1 MNIKGNK
8 YRLIVVVK
16 FRMGY
21 VFIRFVGTHA
31 EYDRINCATKEVFG
45 CLLRTRHRQVS

>member
-1 MNIKGNK
+1 MTASPAIPGERHSP
-8 YRLIVVVK
+8 YFLPVVVIK

-31 EYDRINCATKEVFG
+31 EYDRINCATIKG
-45 CLLRTRHRQVS
+45 A